1 MVCVCLRASLPAA
14 SSPGH
19 DENGQSIWASPLHL
33 VTEMPH
39 WRTTRTPAT
48 IAHTTGYRDIWG
60 MVVER
65 NGVGEGVWVP
75 VPCLRVRQQASA
87 VVWDQK
93 LFEFGYLI
101 GWNFGKSFSGRKRN
115 RRHVAGATRFL
126 RSCPII
132 QRVPDVLNRSP
143 ISFQTPH
150 RVRFNEKDPFS
161 ARKLCPLETKRRD
174 HSTSLSTDTV
184 MPTISTVKTDKPA
197 ERERERDRDNY
208 HGKASNRVRPK
219 INRKNTSTAT
229 SFTPPLRNRDH
240 RCRIRI
246 PSVAGGY
253 LCVAL
258 SIEPPPASFHPT
270 LHAGG
275 ERRSKEPR

>member
-1 MVCVCLRASLPAA
+1 MFACLASGCVLTRTRRERAEYMGQPTASGHRNATLTHHTHSRHDRAHHRLSRYLGDGCGKERGWRRGLGSCSVSARPTTSFRGCLRS
-14 SSPGH
+14 
-19 DENGQSIWASPLHL
+19 E
-33 VTEMPH
+33 
-39 WRTTRTPAT
+39 
-48 IAHTTGYRDIWG
+48 
-60 MVVER
+60 VVR
-65 NGVGEGVWVP
+65 VWIFNR
-75 VPCLRVRQQASA
+75 L
-87 VVWDQK
+87 
-93 LFEFGYLI
+93 E
-101 GWNFGKSFSGRKRN
+101 FGKSFSGRKRN